1 MGVWQ
6 RVSMRRVEFGLLL
19 VGAVFMAVTVVNLEL
34 SQGNELTSTVLW
46 IVGGYI
52 GVFSIA
58 HLALCFLAP
67 YADQLMLPVAALL
80 NGMGLMMIY
89 RLDVARDQ
97 NMASRQVMW
106 ALVAIVLMIV
116 VLVVLRDYRSLS
128 RYSYLLGIVG
138 LVLLALPMVWPSKTA
153 ADANIWISIG
163 PFSLQ
168 PGEFSKILLLLFFAQ
183 LLVNKRTL
191 FQVAG
196 ARFGGMVFPRVRD
209 LGPILGVWALAL
221 LIMAGENDFGPALLL
236 FSTVLGMLY
245 LSTGRSSWL
254 LIGTVLVAV
263 GGYGVYQISA
273 KIQDRV
279 HNFLDPVGNYNEG
292 GYQLSQALFG
302 MSFGGITGTG
312 LGQGYPQQVPV
323 AESDFILA
331 ALGEELGLAGL
342 AAVLVLFAIFVSR
355 GMRTALL
362 TKDTYGK
369 LVASGLSLTL
379 AIQVFVVVAG
389 ISALMPMTGLTT
401 PFMSQGG
408 SSLMANYILMAI
420 ILRISDTAR
429 RNLLVPVDASATN
442 DLPVAEGALR

>member
-1 MGVWQ
+1 MSMWQ

-19 VGAVFMAVTVVNLEL
+19 LGALIMAVTVVNLEL
-34 SQGNELTSTVLW
+34 SQGNELSSSVLW
-46 IVGGYI
+46 VIGGYF

-80 NGMGLMMIY
+80 NGLGLIMIN
-89 RLDVARDQ
+89 RLDVARGTS
-97 NMASRQVMW
+97 MAPKQVMW

-116 VLVVLRDYRSLS
+116 VLLVVRDYRTLS
-128 RYSYLLGIVG
+128 RYSFLLGLVG
-138 LVLLALPMVWPSKTA
+138 LVLLALPMVWPSGTN
-153 ADANIWISIG
+153 ADAKLWISIG

-183 LLVNKRTL
+183 LLVNKRAL

-196 ARFGGMVFPRVRD
+196 ARFLGLVFPRFRD
-209 LGPILGVWALAL
+209 LAPILGVWAVAL

-245 LSTGRSSWL
+245 LATGRSSWL
-254 LIGTVLVAV
+254 IIGTVLVV
-263 GGYGVYQISA
+263 IGGFGVYQISD
-273 KIQDRV
+273 KIQSRV
-279 HNFLDPVGNYNEG
+279 HNFMDPIGHYDTT

-331 ALGEELGLAGL
+331 ALGEELGLGFGAVCHFCLTRFPHSVAHSRLLRQTGGL
-342 AAVLVLFAIFVSR
+342 W
-355 GMRTALL
+355 
-362 TKDTYGK
+362 
-369 LVASGLSLTL
+369 
-379 AIQVFVVVAG
+379 VVVDVG
-389 ISALMPMTGLTT
+389 YSGVR
-401 PFMSQGG
+401 GG
-408 SSLMANYILMAI
+408 CGHFG
-420 ILRISDTAR
+420 
-429 RNLLVPVDASATN
+429 VDADDGPDHTVYVSGRIIADGQLHSAGSYSAHFGYGPAV
-442 DLPVAEGALR
+442 DDCPSG